1 MSSKNCPESTRQKMI
16 NMMYLVLTA
25 MLALNVASEV
35 LESFRIVDASLTQ
48 TLNNIKR
55 KNDQIYGAFDA
66 AYIANPTKVKEW
78 KDKADQVNKKTSEL
92 ITKIKDLKE
101 ELVLASGGLSLS
113 EEKKADPGFVLK
125 SNEPV
130 IVNSKGDTILITKED
145 DLNTPSEIMIQKKK
159 ANELKNEINQY
170 RDFLASFLEEGST
183 LHENIMK
190 QLDTPDPR
198 IDLSEGGVKKTWESL
213 HFESKPLIAVITL
226 LSKMQIDIE
235 NAETNVISSLFS
247 QIDAASFKFNKL
259 GARILASSTYVLQ
272 GDQFEAEIFL
282 AAEDTTQ
289 QPEIFVGNTKLTLRD
304 GKGIY
309 KVPASQVGTFK
320 WGGLIKYKNPE
331 GNINSYPFQ
340 GEYQVGKPSA
350 TISPTKMNVM
360 YIGIA
365 NPIKVSAPGSASE
378 NLVVTINNGRIE
390 KSGDDY
396 LAYPS
401 KLDATG
407 KSTTI
412 SVSTRSGGE
421 LRPLGSMDF
430 RVKEVPPPVATISGK
445 NGGNMKKEELMAED
459 GIFAELKDF
468 DFDLKFKVTQFDV
481 TFSGAGGYVKT
492 YSSKD
497 NKFTSEQKDQFGK
510 LTMGSLIFI
519 DNIMAKGDD
528 GQPARPLAP
537 ISFKIR

>member
-66 AYIANPTKVKEW
+66 AYISNPAKVKEW
-78 KDKADQVNKKTSEL
+78 KDKADQVNKKTTDL
-92 ITKIKDLKE
+92 ITQIKDLKE
-101 ELVLASGGLSLS
+101 QLVIASGGIPLKQVKAEGGSLS
-113 EEKKADPGFVLK
+113 SG
-125 SNEPV
+125 EPI
-130 IVNSKGDTILITKED
+130 IVNSKGDTILIKKED

-159 ANELKNEINQY
+159 ATELKNDINEY
-170 RDFLASFLEEGST
+170 RDFLASFMEKGSS
-183 LHENIMK
+183 LSENIIK
-190 QLDTPDPR
+190 QLDTSDPR
-198 IDLSEGGVKKTWESL
+198 VDLSEGGVKKTWESL

-247 QIDAASFKFNKL
+247 QIDAASFKFNRL
-259 GARILASSTYVLQ
+259 GARILAKSTYVLE

-289 QPEIFVGNTKLTLRD
+289 QPEIFVGNTKLSMRD

-309 KVPASQVGTFK
+309 KATASQVGTFK

-331 GNINSYPFQ
+331 GNINSYPFE
-340 GEYQVGKPSA
+340 GEYQVGRPSV
-350 TISPTKMNVM
+350 TISLTKMNVM
-360 YIGIA
+360 YLGIA
-365 NPIKVSAPGSASE
+365 NPIKVSVPGVASE
-378 NLVVTINNGRIE
+378 NLEITVNNGRYE
-390 KSGDDY
+390 KSGDDF
-396 LAYPS
+396 LVYPS
-401 KLDATG
+401 KLDITG
-407 KSTTI
+407 KNTSI
-412 SVSTRSGGE
+412 SVVAKMNGE
-421 LRPLGSMDF
+421 KRPMGSMPF
-430 RVKEVPPPVATISGK
+430 RVKEVPPPVATIGGK
-445 NGGNMKKEELMAED
+445 NGGNLKKEELMAED

-481 TFSGAGGYVKT
+481 TYSGAGGYVKT

-510 LTMGSLIFI
+510 LTQGSLIFI
-519 DNIMAKGDD
+519 DNILAKGDD
-528 GQPARPLAP
+528 GQPARPLSP

>member
-48 TLNNIKR
+48 TLNNIRR

-66 AYIANPTKVKEW
+66 AYIANPAKVKEW
-78 KDKADQVNKKTSEL
+78 KDKADQVNIKTAEL

-101 ELVLASGGLSLS
+101 ELVLASGGISLK
-113 EEKKADPGFVLK
+113 EARTVGGFVL
-125 SNEPV
+125 SSSEPF
-130 IVNSKGDTILITKED
+130 IVNSKGDTVLIKKED
-145 DLNTPSEIMIQKKK
+145 DLNKPSEIMIQQKK
-159 ANELKNEINQY
+159 ARDLKSDITQY
-170 RDFLASFLEEGST
+170 REFLSSFLEDGST
-183 LHENIMK
+183 LRDNIIE
-190 QLDTPDPR
+190 QLNTPDPR
-198 IDLSEGGVKKTWESL
+198 VDLSEGGVKKTWESL
-213 HFESKPLIAVITL
+213 HFEDKPLIAVITL

-235 NAETNVISSLFS
+235 NAETNVISSLYS
-247 QIDAASFKFNKL
+247 QIDAASFKFNRL
-259 GARILASSTYVLQ
+259 GARILAKSTYVLQ
-272 GDQFEAEIFL
+272 GDEFEAEIFL

-289 QPEIFVGNTKLTLRD
+289 QPEIFVGNTKLTMRD

-309 KVPASQVGTFK
+309 KASGSQVGTFK

-331 GNINSYPFQ
+331 GNINSYPFE

-350 TISPTKMNVM
+350 TISPIKMNVM
-360 YIGIA
+360 YVGIA
-365 NPIKVSAPGSASE
+365 NPIKVSVPGVASE
-378 NLVVTINNGRIE
+378 NLLVAMTNGGRID

-407 KSTTI
+407 KNTSIT
-412 SVSTRSGGE
+412 VSARFGGE
-421 LRPLGSMDF
+421 TRPMGSMEF
-430 RVKEVPPPVATISGK
+430 RVKEVPPPVATISGR
-445 NGGNMKKEELMAED
+445 NGGTIRKEELLAED

-481 TFSGAGGYVKT
+481 NISGTYVKT
-492 YSSKD
+492 FSAKD
-497 NKFTSEQKDQFGK
+497 NKFTSEQKDQFSK
-510 LTMGSLIFI
+510 LSVGGLIFI

-537 ISFKIR
+537 ISFKIK

>member
-1 MSSKNCPESTRQKMI
+1 MI

-66 AYIANPTKVKEW
+66 AYIANPAKVKDW
-78 KDKADQVNKKTSEL
+78 KDKAEQVYTKTSEL

-101 ELVLASGGLSLS
+101 ELALASGGVSLK
-113 EEKKADPGFVLK
+113 EARAEGGFVL
-125 SNEPV
+125 SSSEPF
-130 IVNSKGDTILITKED
+130 IVNSKGDTVLIKKED
-145 DLNTPSEIMIQKKK
+145 DLNTPSEIMIQQKK
-159 ANELKNEINQY
+159 ANDLKSRINGY
-170 RDFLASFLEEGST
+170 RDFLASYLEEGST
-183 LHENIMK
+183 LRENVTK

-198 IDLSEGGVKKTWESL
+198 ADLSEGGEKKTWESL
-213 HFESKPLIAVITL
+213 HFENKPLIAVITL

-235 NAETNVISSLFS
+235 NAETNVISTLYSN
-247 QIDAASFKFNKL
+247 IDAASFKFNRL
-259 GARILASSTYVLQ
+259 GARILAKSTYVLQ
-272 GDQFEAEIFL
+272 GDEFEAEIFL

-289 QPEIFVGNTKLTLRD
+289 QPEIFVGNTKLTMRD

-309 KVPASQVGTFK
+309 KASGSQVGTFK

-331 GNINSYPFQ
+331 GNINSYPFE

-360 YIGIA
+360 YVGIA
-365 NPIKVSAPGSASE
+365 NPIKVSVPGAASE

-390 KSGDDY
+390 KAGDDY

-407 KSTTI
+407 KSTSIT
-412 SVSTRSGGE
+412 VSARFGSETR
-421 LRPLGSMDF
+421 PMGSMEF
-430 RVKEVPPPVATISGK
+430 RVKEVPPPVATISGR
-445 NGGNMKKEELMAED
+445 NGGNLKKEDLLAED
-459 GIFAELKDF
+459 GVIAELKDF

-481 TFSGAGGYVKT
+481 NFSGTSYVKT

-497 NKFTSEQKDQFGK
+497 NKFTTEQKDQFSK
-510 LTMGSLIFI
+510 LSIGGIIYI

-537 ISFKIR
+537 ISFKIK

>member
-1 MSSKNCPESTRQKMI
+1 MI

-66 AYIANPTKVKEW
+66 AYVANPTKVKEW
-78 KDKADQVNKKTSEL
+78 KDKADQVNKKTVEL

-101 ELVLASGGLSLS
+101 ELVLASGGEPLKESRAGGGFTLSPS
-113 EEKKADPGFVLK
+113 EPL
-125 SNEPV
+125 
-130 IVNSKGDTILITKED
+130 IVNSKGDTILIKKED
-145 DLNTPSEIMIQKKK
+145 DLNTPSEIMIQQKK
-159 ANELKNEINQY
+159 ANDLKNSINGY

-183 LHENIMK
+183 LRENVMK

-198 IDLSEGGVKKTWESL
+198 VDLSEGGEKKSWESL

-235 NAETNVISSLFS
+235 NAETNVISTLYSN
-247 QIDAASFKFNKL
+247 IDAASFKFNRL
-259 GARILASSTYVLQ
+259 GARILAKSTYVLQ
-272 GDQFEAEIFL
+272 GDEFEAEIFL

-289 QPEIFVGNTKLTLRD
+289 QPEIFVGNTKLTMRD

-309 KVPASQVGTFK
+309 KASASQVGTFK

-331 GNINSYPFQ
+331 GNINSYPFE

-360 YIGIA
+360 YVGIA
-365 NPIKVSAPGSASE
+365 NPIKVSVPGVASE
-378 NLVVTINNGRIE
+378 NLIVALNNGGRIE
-390 KSGDDY
+390 KAGDDY

-407 KSTTI
+407 KNTSIT
-412 SVSTRSGGE
+412 VSAKFGGE
-421 LRPLGSMDF
+421 IRSMGAMEF
-430 RVKEVPPPVATISGK
+430 RVKEVPPPLATISGK
-445 NGGNMKKEELMAED
+445 NGGNLKKEDLLAED
-459 GIFAELKDF
+459 GVFAELKDF

-481 TFSGAGGYVKT
+481 NVSGTYVKT

-497 NKFTSEQKDQFGK
+497 NKFTSEQKDQFSK
-510 LTMGSLIFI
+510 LSVGGIIYI

-537 ISFKIR
+537 ISFKIK

>member
-55 KNDQIYGAFDA
+55 KNDQIYSAFDA
-66 AYIANPTKVKEW
+66 AYMANPTKVKDW
-78 KDKADQVNKKTSEL
+78 KDKADQVNKKTVEL
-92 ITKIKDLKE
+92 INKIKDLKE
-101 ELVLASGGLSLS
+101 ELVLASGGIPLK
-113 EEKKADPGFVLK
+113 EYRADGSFVLT
-125 SNEPV
+125 SNEPF
-130 IVNSKGDTILITKED
+130 IVNSKGDTVVIKKED
-145 DLNTPSEIMIQKKK
+145 DLNTPSEIMIQQKK
-159 ANELKNEINQY
+159 ANDLKSSIDLY
-170 RDFLASFLEEGST
+170 RDFLASYLEEGST
-183 LHENIMK
+183 LRENVMK

-198 IDLSEGGVKKTWESL
+198 VDLSEGGEKKTWESL

-235 NAETNVISSLFS
+235 NAETNVISTLYSN
-247 QIDAASFKFNKL
+247 IDAASFKFNRL
-259 GARILASSTYVLQ
+259 GARILAKSTYVLQ
-272 GDQFEAEIFL
+272 GDEFEAEIFL

-289 QPEIFVGNTKLTLRD
+289 QPEIFVGNTKLTMRD

-309 KVPASQVGTFK
+309 KASASQVGTFK

-331 GNINSYPFQ
+331 GNINSYPFE

-365 NPIKVSAPGSASE
+365 NPIKVSVPGVASE
-378 NLVVTINNGRIE
+378 NLVVAMNNGGRVE
-390 KSGDDY
+390 KAGDDY

-407 KSTTI
+407 KSTSIT
-412 SVSTRSGGE
+412 VSAKYGGE
-421 LRPLGSMDF
+421 VRSMGFMEF

-445 NGGNMKKEELMAED
+445 NGGNLKKEDLLAED
-459 GIFAELKDF
+459 GVFAELKDF

-481 TFSGAGGYVKT
+481 NISGTYVRTFTSR
-492 YSSKD
+492 D
-497 NKFTSEQKDQFGK
+497 NKFTAEQKDQFSK
-510 LTMGSLIFI
+510 LSIGGLIYI

-537 ISFKIR
+537 ISFKIK

>member
-66 AYIANPTKVKEW
+66 AYMANPAKVKEW
-78 KDKADQVNKKTSEL
+78 KDKADQVNKKSSEL
-92 ITKIKDLKE
+92 IVKIKDLKE
-101 ELVLASGGLSLS
+101 ELVLASGGTPLK
-113 EEKKADPGFVLK
+113 EARAEGGFVL
-125 SNEPV
+125 SSSEPF
-130 IVNSKGDTILITKED
+130 IVNSKGDTILIEKED
-145 DLNTPSEIMIQKKK
+145 DLNRPSEIMIQQKK
-159 ANELKNEINQY
+159 ANDLKNSINGY

-183 LHENIMK
+183 LRENVMK
-190 QLDTPDPR
+190 QLETPNPR
-198 IDLSEGGVKKTWESL
+198 ADLSEGGEKKSWESL
-213 HFESKPLIAVITL
+213 HFEDKPLIAVITL

-235 NAETNVISSLFS
+235 NAETNVITNLYS
-247 QIDAASFKFNKL
+247 QIDAASFKFNRL
-259 GARILASSTYVLQ
+259 GARILAKSTYVLQ
-272 GDQFEAEIFL
+272 GDEFEAEIFL

-289 QPEIFVGNTKLTLRD
+289 QPEIFVGNTKLTMRD

-309 KVPASQVGTFK
+309 KASGSQIGTFK

-331 GNINSYPFQ
+331 GNINSYPFE

-360 YIGIA
+360 YVGIA
-365 NPIKVSAPGSASE
+365 NPIKASVPGVASE
-378 NLVVTINNGRIE
+378 NLVVTLNNGRIE

-407 KSTTI
+407 KNTLI
-412 SVSTRSGGE
+412 NVSAKVGSE
-421 LRPLGSMDF
+421 LRPMGSMEF
-430 RVKEVPPPVATISGK
+430 RVKEVPPPVATISGR
-445 NGGNMKKEELMAED
+445 NGGTIKKEELLAED

-481 TFSGAGGYVKT
+481 NISGTYVKT
-492 YSSKD
+492 FSAKD
-497 NKFTSEQKDQFGK
+497 NKFTSEQKDQFSK
-510 LTMGSLIFI
+510 LSIGGLIFI

-537 ISFKIR
+537 ISFKIK

>member
-66 AYIANPTKVKEW
+66 AYVANPTKVKEW
-78 KDKADQVNKKTSEL
+78 KDKADQVNKKTVEL

-101 ELVLASGGLSLS
+101 ELVLASGGEPLKESRAAGGFTLSPS
-113 EEKKADPGFVLK
+113 EPL
-125 SNEPV
+125 
-130 IVNSKGDTILITKED
+130 IINSKGDTILIKKED
-145 DLNTPSEIMIQKKK
+145 DLNTPSEIMIQQKK
-159 ANELKNEINQY
+159 ANDLKNSINGY

-183 LHENIMK
+183 LRENVMK

-198 IDLSEGGVKKTWESL
+198 VDLSEGGEKKSWESL

-235 NAETNVISSLFS
+235 NAETNVISTLYSN
-247 QIDAASFKFNKL
+247 IDAASFKFNRL
-259 GARILASSTYVLQ
+259 GARILAKSTYVLQ
-272 GDQFEAEIFL
+272 GDEFEAEIFL

-289 QPEIFVGNTKLTLRD
+289 QPEIFVGNTKLTMRD

-309 KVPASQVGTFK
+309 KASASQVGTFK

-331 GNINSYPFQ
+331 GNINSYPFE

-360 YIGIA
+360 YVGIA
-365 NPIKVSAPGSASE
+365 NPIKVSVPGVASE
-378 NLVVTINNGRIE
+378 NLIVALNNGGRIE
-390 KSGDDY
+390 KAGDDY

-407 KSTTI
+407 KSTSIT
-412 SVSTRSGGE
+412 VSAKFGGE
-421 LRPLGSMDF
+421 IRSMGFMEF

-445 NGGNMKKEELMAED
+445 NGGNLKKEDLLAED
-459 GIFAELKDF
+459 GVFAELKDF

-481 TFSGAGGYVKT
+481 NVSGTYVKT

-497 NKFTSEQKDQFGK
+497 NKFTSEQKDQFSK
-510 LTMGSLIFI
+510 LSVGGIIYI

-537 ISFKIR
+537 ISFKIK

>member
-35 LESFRIVDASLTQ
+35 LESFRIIDASLSQ

-55 KNDQIYGAFDA
+55 KNEQIYGAFDA
-66 AYIANPTKVKEW
+66 AYIANPAKVKEW
-78 KDKADQVNKKTSEL
+78 KDKADQVNKKTAGL
-92 ITKIKDLKE
+92 ITQIKDLKE
-101 ELVLASGGLSLS
+101 QLVLASGGIPLISEPGLVLLS
-113 EEKKADPGFVLK
+113 EDPY
-125 SNEPV
+125 
-130 IVNSKGDTILITKED
+130 IINSKGDTIVIKKED
-145 DLNTPSEIMIQKKK
+145 DLNTPSEIMIQQKK
-159 ANELKNEINQY
+159 ATDLRNSINEY
-170 RDFLASFLEEGST
+170 RDFIASFLEEGSP
-183 LHENIMK
+183 LRENIVK

-247 QIDAASFKFNKL
+247 QIDAASFKFNRL
-259 GARILASSTYVLQ
+259 GARILATSTYVLE
-272 GDQFEAEIFL
+272 GDQFEAEIYL

-289 QPEIFVGNTKLTLRD
+289 QPEIFVGNTKLSMRD

-309 KVPASQVGTFK
+309 KATASKVGTFK

-331 GNINSYPFQ
+331 GNINSYPFE
-340 GEYQVGKPSA
+340 GEYTVGRPSA

-360 YIGIA
+360 YLGIP
-365 NPIKVSAPGSASE
+365 NPIKVSVPGVASE
-378 NLVVTINNGRIE
+378 NLEVSVNNGRIE
-390 KSGDDY
+390 KSGEDF
-396 LAYPS
+396 LVYPA
-401 KLDATG
+401 KLDITG
-407 KSTTI
+407 KNTSI
-412 SVSTRSGGE
+412 SVMAKMNNEKRSM
-421 LRPLGSMDF
+421 GSMVF
-430 RVKEVPPPVATISGK
+430 RVKEVPPPLATIGGK
-445 NGGNMKKEELMAED
+445 NGGNLKKEELLAED
-459 GIFAELKDF
+459 GIFADLKDF

-481 TFSGAGGYVKT
+481 TISGTYVKT
-492 YSSKD
+492 FPSKD
-497 NKFTSEQKDQFGK
+497 NKFTNEQKDQFGK
-510 LTMGSLIFI
+510 LSQGSIIFI

-528 GQPARPLAP
+528 GTTRPLSP

>member
-55 KNDQIYGAFDA
+55 KNDQIYSAFDA
-66 AYIANPTKVKEW
+66 AYIANPAKVKEW
-78 KDKADQVNKKTSEL
+78 KDKAEQVSKKTSEL

-101 ELVLASGGLSLS
+101 ELVLASGGIPLKEAQAEGGFILSSS
-113 EEKKADPGFVLK
+113 EPF
-125 SNEPV
+125 
-130 IVNSKGDTILITKED
+130 IVNSKGDTILIKKED
-145 DLNTPSEIMIQKKK
+145 DLNTPSEIMIQQKK
-159 ANELKNEINQY
+159 ANDLKNSINEY

-183 LHENIMK
+183 LRENVTK
-190 QLDTPDPR
+190 QLETPNPR
-198 IDLSEGGVKKTWESL
+198 VNLSEGGEKKTWESL

-235 NAETNVISSLFS
+235 NAETNVITSLYS
-247 QIDAASFKFNKL
+247 QIDAASFKFNRL
-259 GARILASSTYVLQ
+259 GARILAKSTYVLQ
-272 GDQFEAEIFL
+272 GDEFEAEIFL

-289 QPEIFVGNTKLTLRD
+289 QPEIFVGNTKLTMRD

-309 KVPASQVGTFK
+309 KASGSQVGTFK
-320 WGGLIKYKNPE
+320 WSGLIKYKNPE
-331 GNINSYPFQ
+331 GNINSYPFE

-365 NPIKVSAPGSASE
+365 NPIKVSADGVASE
-378 NLVVTINNGRIE
+378 NLVVTMTNGGRIE
-390 KSGDDY
+390 KAGDIY
-396 LAYPS
+396 QAYPS

-407 KSTTI
+407 KSTLIT
-412 SVSTRSGGE
+412 VSAKVGSE
-421 LRPLGSMDF
+421 LRPMGSMEY
-430 RVKEVPPPVATISGK
+430 RVKEVPPPVATISGR
-445 NGGNMKKEELMAED
+445 NGGTIKKEELLAEN
-459 GIFAELKDF
+459 GVLAELKDF

-481 TFSGAGGYVKT
+481 NISGTYVKT
-492 YSSKD
+492 FSSKD
-497 NKFTSEQKDQFGK
+497 NKFTSEQKDQFSK
-510 LTMGSLIFI
+510 LSVGGLIFI

-537 ISFKIR
+537 ISFKIK